1 MGSHCIFI
9 VLHADY
15 KKVDNSTIFS
25 SDAHVF
31 YLDVSD
37 PISSRFYFLFL
48 TELLRA
54 VHRCLSPM
62 RGDMGTLP
70 LYDFQLF
77 RGATVARLFDQELLG
92 CNLEIINHQD
102 QFQIEFRAKYVLS
115 VLLSTVRTGF
125 SN

>member
-1 MGSHCIFI
+1 MDS
-9 VLHADY
+9 
-15 KKVDNSTIFS
+15 STIFS
-25 SDAHVF
+25 SEAHIF

-54 VHRCLSPM
+54 VHRSNLSSLSPV
-62 RGDMGTLP
+62 RGDLGRLP

-77 RGATVARLFDQELLG
+77 RGATIARLFDQELLG

-102 QFQIEFRAKYVLS
+102 QFQIEFRAKLVPLYTSDPPPPPLPF
-115 VLLSTVRTGF
+115 LLS
-125 SN
+125 